1 MKKYGFIKN
10 CITYILI
17 MVMAMTVLCGC
28 SQDKNRIRGEVQ
40 DDEITDSEEQILI
53 YYLTRNDDRIEG
65 VRYDGVMTE
74 QLLLDA
80 MSDEPSDASLKAV
93 LGHEVTLKSV
103 EKKDKSLLLDFDSEY
118 LSLSKN
124 TEVLFRASL
133 VRTLCQLID
142 VDSVL
147 ISVNSKPLT
156 DSKGIPYPGMNEE
169 SFVDG
174 SRSDTNSYEKTT
186 ITLYFADVTGT
197 YLVQEQQDIAFSSN
211 VPVEKIILE
220 ALLAGPK
227 TEDHNPVL
235 SSDRLI
241 NSVTVKDG
249 ICYVDITDPVLE
261 IKSPVTEELSLYSI
275 VNSLTE
281 LSYINKVQISI
292 DGETN
297 RNFKSTISL
306 MQPFERNQEI
316 IRE

>member
-1 MKKYGFIKN
+1 
-10 CITYILI
+10 
-17 MVMAMTVLCGC
+17 
-28 SQDKNRIRGEVQ
+28 
-40 DDEITDSEEQILI
+40 
-53 YYLTRNDDRIEG
+53 
-65 VRYDGVMTE
+65 
-74 QLLLDA
+74 
-80 MSDEPSDASLKAV
+80 MSAEPSDPTLKAV

-103 EKKDKSLLLDFDSEY
+103 TRNDRSLTLDFDSEY
-118 LSLSKN
+118 NTLPKN

-147 ISVNSKPLT
+147 ISVNSSPLV
-156 DSKGIPYPGMNEE
+156 DSKGIPYPGMSPEN
-169 SFVDG
+169 FVDG

-197 YLVQEQQDIAFSSN
+197 YLVQEKRDIAFSSN

-227 TEDHNPVL
+227 VEDHNAVL

-249 ICYVDITDPVLE
+249 ICYVDLTDPVLE
-261 IKSPVTEELSLYSI
+261 IKSPVPEELSLYSI

-281 LSYINKVQISI
+281 LGYINKVQISI
-292 DGETN
+292 DGDTN

-306 MQPFERNQEI
+306 MQPFERKQDM

>member
-1 MKKYGFIKN
+1 MKNYGCIKKYISYL
-10 CITYILI
+10 CIILLAAG
-17 MVMAMTVLCGC
+17 MLCAC
-28 SQDKNRIRGEVQ
+28 SSDKNRIRGEVQ
-40 DDEITDSEEQILI
+40 DDGAYEDEPILI
-53 YYLTRNDDRIEG
+53 YYLTRDEDRIEG
-65 VRYDGVMTE
+65 VPYEGVMTE
-74 QLLLDA
+74 QLLLES
-80 MSDEPSDASLKAV
+80 MSSEPSEPTLKAV

-103 EKKDKSLLLDFDSEY
+103 TRNDRSLTLDFDSEY
-118 LSLSKN
+118 NTLPKN

-147 ISVNSKPLT
+147 ISVNSSPLA
-156 DSKGIPYPGMNEE
+156 DSKGIPYPGMSPEN
-169 SFVDG
+169 FVDG

-197 YLVQEQQDIAFSSN
+197 YLVQEKRDIAFSSN

-227 TEDHNPVL
+227 VEEHNAVL

-249 ICYVDITDPVLE
+249 ICYVDLTDPVLE
-261 IKSPVTEELSLYSI
+261 IKSPVPEELSLYSI

-281 LSYINKVQISI
+281 LGYINKVQISI
-292 DGETN
+292 DGDTN

-306 MQPFERNQEI
+306 MQPFERKQDM